1 MEFEPALIWQK
12 ELNSSIS
19 AMALSPDGN
28 YVAVGY
34 YDNLIQLFNGTSDL
48 VWQNRTRD
56 VVRGIALSSYGKYL
70 VVGSGGDLIL
80 YRDGNLTWK
89 KDLGFVK
96 DVSISGNGRFIA
108 AGTTSGVAYLN
119 RWGKLVRAFNTT
131 TAVESVAI
139 SSDGGLI
146 AAGDQDSVY
155 LFDAQGTVWT
165 YRLDDIVYAIAV
177 SPGGDY
183 VAAGTRG
190 GFIYLFAKDGKLL
203 WANNLDAS
211 VYDVAA
217 AREAAYV
224 AAGNS
229 DGISLFGRDG
239 ETLWT
244 YYGRCSVGVGIPP
257 QARSLAS
264 GFGDGSIL
272 LFRIPD
278 TTPLS
283 ITITEPADGSRVSGI
298 IDVIVK
304 RSKSAATSLKID
316 GMEFSRSSQYKL
328 NTGWISN
335 GWHTIT
341 AEAVDSLGNFD
352 SASIEILV
360 DNDAISPAIKI
371 VAPSEGSVLSGTRR
385 IEVLANLMFE
395 ELSLRID
402 GEEVSKHIPYDW
414 NTRAYPEGKHEITI
428 VGKRL
433 GKVYSDSVLV
443 FLDNVPDKVSPFVK
457 ILQPFPE
464 EEVQGI
470 EAIRGVFSKPPS
482 EIYVKLDDRIVSNA
496 LPYIWDAEAEA
507 YGTHEITLF
516 ALDEQ
521 GNIGYD
527 STTVVKP
534 EPSDPDND
542 GWSNK
547 MEELFKTDPS
557 NPDTDGDGIADSLDE
572 DPLRNQALFYR
583 CLYVVLFLLFLG
595 AVLIKQEDLRAILA
609 VALVA
614 AIFIT
619 IKPFNQLFLRVPLAL
634 FLILFAPGYAF
645 ISALFPR
652 KEISSIERFTL
663 SVVFSIVIFVFNG
676 FVLNYTWGF
685 RVVPIVVT
693 ISFLTFTFA
702 FIATL
707 IRKTCPKDERFSFD
721 FRLPKFPN
729 EQPSEVERALLI
741 ALVLSIFVASA
752 MLVYAKLTFQHEKFT
767 ALYILGKDGKAEDY
781 PKGFYLGQPQE
792 IAVGV
797 ENYERNNAGYELK
810 VKLNGALLEEERF
823 SLAHEERWLKD
834 ITFVPTRVGERS
846 RLEFLLY
853 KEGRPHRSVHLWVTS
868 RPNYANIE
876 SFERYLLRN
885 LPIIENW
892 DFELN
897 SGWRFVSTNE
907 NFTGRYTDYTHTSPP
922 YSYEIS
928 LPPGKKARAGDYAVI
943 RQEVVSEEGIAL
955 ISFNIRDNYGSPLR
969 ERYLVQVLLNGR
981 VVWEEDIAGARGW
994 QRVAVPVNFVT
1005 GVNSLIFRLYQKG
1018 GDSAPIRLWIDD
1030 IKVEPVNA
1038 LFAV

>member
-56 VVRGIALSSYGKYL
+56 VVRSIALSSYGKYL

-96 DVSISGNGRFIA
+96 DVAISGNGRFIA
-108 AGTTSGVAYLN
+108 TGTTSGVAYLN
-119 RWGKLVRAFNTT
+119 KWGKLVRAFNTT
-131 TAVESVAI
+131 TAVESVAL

-146 AAGDQDSVY
+146 TAGDQDSVY
-155 LFDAQGTVWT
+155 LFDAQGAVWT

-177 SPGGDY
+177 SPGGNY

-190 GFIYLFAKDGKLL
+190 GFLYLFAKDGKLL

-211 VYDVAA
+211 VYDVAIT
-217 AREAAYV
+217 REAAYV

-229 DGISLFGRDG
+229 DGISLFGGDG

-244 YYGRCSVGVGIPP
+244 YYGRRSVGVGIPP
-257 QARSLAS
+257 QTRSLAS

-298 IDVIVK
+298 IDVIAK

-328 NTGWISN
+328 NTAWISN
-335 GWHTIT
+335 GWHTLT
-341 AEAVDSLGNFD
+341 AEAVDPLGNFD

-360 DNDAISPAIKI
+360 DNDAVPPAIKI
-371 VAPSEGSVLSGTRR
+371 VAPSEGSVISGTRR

-443 FLDNVPDKVSPFVK
+443 FLDNVPDKVSPFVR

-496 LPYIWDAEAEA
+496 LPYIWDTKEA

-527 STTVVKP
+527 SATVVKP

-542 GWSNK
+542 GWSNDR
-547 MEELFKTDPS
+547 ERLFRTNPDD
-557 NPDTDGDGIADSLDE
+557 PDTDGDGIIDSLDE
-572 DPLRNQALFYR
+572 DPLRNQGLFYR
-583 CLYVVLFLLFLG
+583 YLYAVLLLLLLG
-595 AVLIKQEDLRAILA
+595 AVLIKQKDLRIVLA
-609 VALVA
+609 LTLAA
-614 AIFIT
+614 AIFIA
-619 IKPFNQLFLRVPLAL
+619 IKPFNQLFLRVPFSL
-634 FLILFAPGYAF
+634 FLVFFASGYAF
-645 ISALFPR
+645 ISALFPKR
-652 KEISSIERFTL
+652 GISLVERFTL
-663 SVVFSIVIFVFNG
+663 SVALSIAIFVFNG
-676 FVLNYTWGF
+676 FALNYTWGF
-685 RVVPIVVT
+685 REVPIVVT
-693 ISFLTFTFA
+693 ISSLTLTF
-702 FIATL
+702 ATISTL
-707 IRKTCPKDERFSFD
+707 FRRICPESERFSID
-721 FRLPKFPN
+721 FRLPKFSN
-729 EQPSEVERALLI
+729 EPPSEIERALLT
-741 ALVLSIFVASA
+741 ALVLSIFIASA
-752 MLVYAKLTFQHEKFT
+752 MLVYAKLAFEHERFT
-767 ALYILGKDGKAEDY
+767 ALYILGERGKAEDY
-781 PKGFYLGQPQE
+781 PRGFYLGRAQE
-792 IAVGV
+792 ITVGV
-797 ENYERNNAGYELK
+797 ENYERSPFRYELE
-810 VKLNGALLEEERF
+810 VKLNGASLREESF
-823 SLAHEERWLKD
+823 SLAHRGRWLKD
-834 ITFVPTRVGERS
+834 VFFIPTQVGERS
-846 RLEFLLY
+846 KLEFILY
-853 KEGRPHRSVHLWVTS
+853 KDDNPKPYRSVHLWVTS
-868 RPNYANIE
+868 RPNYADVG
-876 SFERYLLRN
+876 SFEKYSLWD
-885 LPIIENW
+885 LPVIENW

-907 NFTGRYTDYTHTSPP
+907 NFTGGYTNYTYTSPP
-922 YSYEIS
+922 YSYELS
-928 LPPGKKARAGDYAVI
+928 LPPGMRVRKGDYAEI
-943 RQEVVSEEGIAL
+943 RQEVISEEGIAL
-955 ISFNIRDNYGSPLR
+955 LSFNIRDTPLR
-969 ERYLVQVLLNGR
+969 GRYLEQVLFNGR
-981 VVWEEDIAGARGW
+981 VVWEEDDAGARGW
-994 QRVAVPVNFVT
+994 QCVVVPVNFVAGT
-1005 GVNSLIFRLYQKG
+1005 NSLVFRLYQKG

-1030 IKVEPVNA
+1030 IKIEPANA